1 MKICF
6 PGTAES
12 SSQTVG
18 IEMTTYAAP
27 EQKENSRYT
36 NKVQE

>member
-6 PGTAES
+6 PGTEES

-18 IEMTTYAAP
+18 VGTTTYAAP
-27 EQKENSRYT
+27 EQKENSNYT
-36 NKVQE
+36 NKVS